1 VTHSELAALELQ
13 ARIMGWEPAVTE
25 NVVIE
30 VGHRHLLVRVPL
42 VHGETVSD
50 DDRDW
55 KCPQCDMPHCECE
68 EY

>member
-1 VTHSELAALELQ
+1 VTNSELAALELQ

-30 VGHRHLLVRVPL
+30 VPGPL
-42 VHGETVSD
+42 MHGEIVSD

-55 KCPQCDMPHCECE
+55 KCPQCDMPHCECD

>member
-30 VGHRHLLVRVPL
+30 VPGPL
-42 VHGETVSD
+42 PAGVW
-50 DDRDW
+50 DRIADLRLFGFN
-55 KCPQCDMPHCECE
+55 
-68 EY
+68 